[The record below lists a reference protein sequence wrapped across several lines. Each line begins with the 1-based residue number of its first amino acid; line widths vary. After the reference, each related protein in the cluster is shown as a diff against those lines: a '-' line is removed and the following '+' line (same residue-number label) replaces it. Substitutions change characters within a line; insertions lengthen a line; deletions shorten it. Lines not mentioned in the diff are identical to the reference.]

1 MSNLLFSFQ
10 SNANWLSRPCNK
22 QEEIKQMQ
30 VKTVRRACFI
40 FRFQGL
46 FSTHKL
52 NKGKFT
58 EILSTYVGLS
68 LQNTLGFSVSY
79 KLIDEF

>member
-1 MSNLLFSFQ
+1 
-10 SNANWLSRPCNK
+10 
-22 QEEIKQMQ
+22 MQ
-30 VKTVRRACFI
+30 VKMVRGACCI

-79 KLIDEF
+79 NLINEF